1 MGLWEVVLGL
11 RGAVSCLA
19 RYVWGVI
26 VGCVSGGQLGF
37 VGYRIEFWGSVGWVW
52 AWGVWFCGCG
62 GLFRVSAG
70 LGPQILGLGGLVV
83 GLGVVSFGVWFWVWV
98 GPVGF
103 GWVDKG

>member
-37 VGYRIEFWGSVGWVW
+37 VGYRVEFGDRW
-52 AWGVWFCGCG
+52 
-62 GLFRVSAG
+62 
-70 LGPQILGLGGLVV
+70 
-83 GLGVVSFGVWFWVWV
+83 
-98 GPVGF
+98 VGF
-103 GWVDKG
+103 GHGEFGFVVVGGCLGFRRAWAHRFWGWAG